1 MAVISGK
8 PKRHFWIFP
17 ALSEGGRNSKAACR
31 QSSSS
36 IEAYPS
42 YKMELEGE
50 KDYYNQE
57 RAAKLQRIFLLM
69 ESEKRMAEK
78 CRQQRAINQR
88 KKVSDQSP

>member
-1 MAVISGK
+1 
-8 PKRHFWIFP
+8 
-17 ALSEGGRNSKAACR
+17 
-31 QSSSS
+31 
-36 IEAYPS
+36 
-42 YKMELEGE
+42 MELEGE

>member
-1 MAVISGK
+1 
-8 PKRHFWIFP
+8 
-17 ALSEGGRNSKAACR
+17 
-31 QSSSS
+31 
-36 IEAYPS
+36 
-42 YKMELEGE
+42 MELEGE

-78 CRQQRAINQR
+78 CRLQRAINQR